1 MRHGATGRP
10 RRGWAIAQQIAAL
23 ISSCNRVR
31 HGAGGTR
38 ARCRVSF
45 ACLRYVW
52 WIALN
57 TFKLKRSKRASWQI
71 LGLSLLRLNSILT
84 SPRPSLTLQ
93 PIPPPRCVSF
103 KCVLIERSV
112 TLAGQRERERDCCRR
127 GTFQQWAF
135 LNVFMA
141 LLKEADYE
149 ISSAVTDWDWD
160 SSQFGAS
167 TLAGCVFLLLR
178 LVSNFKREPG
188 GF

>member
-31 HGAGGTR
+31 HGA
-38 ARCRVSF
+38 RCRVSF

-57 TFKLKRSKRASWQI
+57 TFKLKRGKRASWQI

-84 SPRPSLTLQ
+84 SLPPTHSATHLPST
-93 PIPPPRCVSF
+93 RCVSF

-112 TLAGQRERERDCCRR
+112 TLAGQSERERDCCRR
-127 GTFQQWAF
+127 ETFQQWAF

-149 ISSAVTDWDWD
+149 ISSAVTDTG

-167 TLAGCVFLLLR
+167 TVVGCVF
-178 LVSNFKREPG
+178 
-188 GF
+188 